1 MLVWRSHEFKKTLKA
16 FKRFATDQK
25 NNKNGLDLLPKAN
38 MYKIKWIKAFIIT
51 QINLRADEFLVH
63 FFKRVR
69 KSLQDWQMQPHLK
82 PHSVPP
88 GLE

>member
-1 MLVWRSHEFKKTLKA
+1 
-16 FKRFATDQK
+16 
-25 NNKNGLDLLPKAN
+25 
-38 MYKIKWIKAFIIT
+38 MYKIKWIMAFIIT

-69 KSLQDWQMQPHLK
+69 KSLKDWQMQPHLK